1 MGTARRLIEQLRT
14 RKVFK
19 VAAGYAVVGWLAMQ
33 VADVMFPALG
43 LPTWTVTLAAALLIV
58 GFPVALALAWL
69 FDITPEGIRVD
80 TGTAGVPAVD
90 PMPLREAATARA
102 PATDAPRA
110 PAAGED
116 AGVARGVAVL
126 PFLDL
131 SAARDNE
138 YFSDGLTEELLNVL
152 CTVDGLRVSSRT
164 SCFNLKGKDI
174 DIPAVAARLKV
185 SHVLE
190 GSVRKAGNRVRITA
204 QLIEAATDSHL
215 WSDTWDRDLDDIFAI
230 QQDIARKI
238 VEALRLR
245 LDPRALPDL
254 TTRSIQAY
262 DCYLRGRSFVHKFGP
277 KSLGFAIESFRRAT
291 ELDPRYARAWAGL
304 AEAHALRAIYYDT
317 DPADRDSADTA
328 SNKALELAPGLAEAH
343 VARGAAELAAE
354 AYADAE
360 REFVTAIEIAP
371 RMFEGY
377 YYAGRSCIHQGHL
390 RRALEFFQ
398 RAAAVSPE
406 DYNVPLLAAP
416 IYRSLGEEA
425 RALELDRR
433 GIELAERHLENN
445 PDSARPYYLS
455 ASALLLIGQTEKAL
469 DWARRAIAID
479 PSDPATLYNVA
490 CFYVQAGRIDD
501 ALECLENGVTSR
513 SWLQNDPE
521 LDPLREHPRFK
532 ALLARRT

>member
-1 MGTARRLIEQLRT
+1 MGTARRLVEQLRK

-19 VAAGYAVVGWLAMQ
+19 VAAGYAVVGWLSMQ

-69 FDITPEGIRVD
+69 FQVTPEGIRVD
-80 TGTAGVPAVD
+80 TGTLQAPAID
-90 PMPLREAATARA
+90 PPPPREATAADPPR
-102 PATDAPRA
+102 TDATRDVVTGA
-110 PAAGED
+110 D
-116 AGVARGVAVL
+116 RGVAVL

-152 CTVDGLRVSSRT
+152 CSVEGLRVSSRT

-174 DIPAVAARLKV
+174 DIPTVASRLKV

-190 GSVRKAGNRVRITA
+190 GSVRKSGNRVRVSA

-230 QQDIARKI
+230 QQDIARRI

-245 LDPRALPDL
+245 LDTRALPER

-262 DCYLRGRSFVHKFGP
+262 DCYLRGRSFVRRFGP

-291 ELDPRYARAWAGL
+291 EIDPGYARGWAGL
-304 AEAHALRAIYYDT
+304 GEAHAIRAIYYNT
-317 DPADRDSADTA
+317 DPADSGSADTA
-328 SNKALELAPGLAEAH
+328 SRRAVELAPRLAEAL
-343 VARGAAELAAE
+343 VARGVASLAAQ

-360 REFVTAIEIAP
+360 HEFVTAIGIAP
-371 RMFEGY
+371 QMFEGH
-377 YYAGRSCIHQGHL
+377 YYAGRTCVHQGHL
-390 RRALEFFQ
+390 RRALEFFE
-398 RAAAVSPE
+398 RAATVSPE
-406 DYNVPLLAAP
+406 DYNVPLLMAP

-433 GIELAERHLENN
+433 GIELAERHVEIN
-445 PDSARPYYLS
+445 PDSARPYYL
-455 ASALLLIGQTEKAL
+455 AAAALMMIGQPDKAL

-490 CFYVQAGRIDD
+490 CFYAQAGRTED
-501 ALECLENGVTSR
+501 ALDCLENGVTSR

-521 LDPLREHPRFK
+521 LDPIREHPRFK
-532 ALLARRT
+532 ALLAKRT